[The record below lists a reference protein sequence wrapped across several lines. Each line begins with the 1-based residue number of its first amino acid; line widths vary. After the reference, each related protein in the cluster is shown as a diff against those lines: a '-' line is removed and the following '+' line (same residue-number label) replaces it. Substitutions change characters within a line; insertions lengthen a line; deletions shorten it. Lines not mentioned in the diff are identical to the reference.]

1 MAEDADFEAFAVLV
15 NRSRDIP
22 DLVGQLG
29 ERLERALPDQV
40 EVTRAGVFGGRR
52 VKRLSVTFHHERL
65 SLELK
70 GSRPHPTV
78 DHVVHG
84 VCLKSEPVDF
94 DTWLTRLREGLAAE
108 AESSTT
114 IRLALEDALR

>member
-1 MAEDADFEAFAVLV
+1 MSGDDDFEAFAVLV

-22 DLVGQLG
+22 DLVAQLS
-29 ERLERALPDQV
+29 ERLERALPEQV
-40 EVTRAGVFGGRR
+40 EVSKAGVFGGRR
-52 VKRLSVTFHHERL
+52 VKALVVTFHQERL
-65 SLELK
+65 RLEMH
-70 GSRPHPTV
+70 GNRPHPTV

-84 VCLKSEPVDF
+84 VVLKSDALDF
-94 DTWLTRLREGLAAE
+94 DTWLQRLRDGLAAE